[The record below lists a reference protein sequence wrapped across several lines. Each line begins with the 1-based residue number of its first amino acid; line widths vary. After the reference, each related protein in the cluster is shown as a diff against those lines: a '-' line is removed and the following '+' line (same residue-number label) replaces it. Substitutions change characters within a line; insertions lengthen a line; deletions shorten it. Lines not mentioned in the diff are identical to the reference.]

1 MVMRV
6 FFRTAFMLATL
17 LGPMAALAQTP
28 GSAARPWAPPRH
40 ADGQPDIQGLWQT
53 LGGGMTVTL
62 EKGSVDLLES
72 DRVGFQDA
80 LKSLAKPI
88 PVGIVDP
95 PDGKIPLQPWA
106 EARRKEIAA
115 NYRDPKG
122 NVAYMDP
129 SARCLGAGVP
139 RINYVTPYNG
149 YQFIQTPGYVVLYA
163 EWNHEARI
171 VPVDGRPH
179 LRGTLRQWMGDSR
192 GRWEGNTLIVETTH
206 LVEQVD
212 QRYAH
217 SDKAKIVERYR
228 LEKGP
233 KGQTVLVAE
242 MTMTD
247 PGFYTAP
254 VTMVKKWEK
263 VPNGHLLPYECAEE
277 NWIKHLEQLEKKAGK

>member
-1 MVMRV
+1 MVLRL
-6 FFRTAFMLATL
+6 FFRTALMLATL
-17 LGPMAALAQTP
+17 LDPAAALAQTS
-28 GSAARPWAPPRH
+28 GAAARSWTPQRH

-80 LKSLAKPI
+80 LQSLKKPI

-149 YQFIQTPGYVVLYA
+149 YQFIQTPGHVVLYA

-171 VPVDGRPH
+171 IPVDGRPH

-192 GRWEGNTLIVETTH
+192 GRWEGNTLVVEVTNFNGRAWMDWLTF
-206 LVEQVD
+206 
-212 QRYAH
+212 H
-217 SDKAKIVERYR
+217 SEALRITERFTLIDAETIGYEATIDDPKVFTKPWKVALGFRRADPHYR
-228 LEKGP
+228 LFEYACHEGNR
-233 KGQTVLVAE
+233 
-242 MTMTD
+242 
-247 PGFYTAP
+247 Y
-254 VTMVKKWEK
+254 
-263 VPNGHLLPYECAEE
+263 
-277 NWIKHLEQLEKKAGK
+277 LESAMK

>member
-1 MVMRV
+1 M
-6 FFRTAFMLATL
+6 ALMLATL
-17 LGPMAALAQTP
+17 LGPAAALAQTP
-28 GSAARPWAPPRH
+28 APAARPWTPRH
-40 ADGQPDIQGLWQT
+40 ADGQPDIQGVWQT

-62 EKGSVDLLES
+62 EQGSVDLLES
-72 DRVGFQDA
+72 DRVGFLDAIQA
-80 LKSLAKPI
+80 LKKPI

-149 YQFIQTPGYVVLYA
+149 YQFMQTPGHVILFA

-171 VPVDGRPH
+171 IPVDGRPH

-192 GRWEGNTLIVETTH
+192 GRWEGNTLVVEVTNFNGRAWMDWLTF
-206 LVEQVD
+206 
-212 QRYAH
+212 H
-217 SDKAKIVERYR
+217 SEALRITERFTLIDADTIAYEATIDDPKVFTKPWKVALGFRRAESYYR
-228 LEKGP
+228 LFEYACHEGNR
-233 KGQTVLVAE
+233 
-242 MTMTD
+242 
-247 PGFYTAP
+247 Y
-254 VTMVKKWEK
+254 
-263 VPNGHLLPYECAEE
+263 
-277 NWIKHLEQLEKKAGK
+277 LESAMK